1 MYVLLSS
8 HNCFGQKRNNA
19 SNLTSAKNTTY
30 TNHKPSHEYEF
41 YLDHIWTTS
50 TWLTQDFPW
59 VHIWLNHIGMPST
72 QPTHALHHIHT
83 HMQTQTHTHTNS
95 HAYTYT
101 YKLTYAQP
109 PTYVSTSLNLNIHT
123 HGLTI
128 THIYVQIQE
137 HSVPNI
143 FLSFRHIHSIIRVSS
158 SLYSNPSWWM
168 YTHQTNLNRNPNKK
182 CTINRTN

>member
-1 MYVLLSS
+1 MST
-8 HNCFGQKRNNA
+8 H
-19 SNLTSAKNTTY
+19 LTQTTY
-30 TNHKPSHEYEF
+30 GHLRLDLDKPSHEYTF
-41 YLDHIWTTS
+41 D
-50 TWLTQDFPW
+50 
-59 VHIWLNHIGMPST
+59 LNHIGMPST

-109 PTYVSTSLNLNIHT
+109 PPYISTSLNLNIHT

-128 THIYVQIQE
+128 THIYAQIQE

-143 FLSFRHIHSIIRVSS
+143 FLSFHNIQSIVRVSE
-158 SLYSNPSWWM
+158 
-168 YTHQTNLNRNPNKK
+168 NPNP
-182 CTINRTN
+182 NPG